1 MSNSLIA
8 WKIKLPAALCEA
20 TYGFAQLCIPIFLH
34 NPVREKQKLHITLPN
49 IEENRKKR
57 KKKHDV
63 QVTRIEEGLQAEVK
77 QYTDRPRPQGLQQNQ
92 VWFRNSMPKGSIY
105 RKVDA
110 TSSGAV

>member
-1 MSNSLIA
+1 MVSHSYVYRYFYITQLGKNKSYILHCLILKRTA
-8 WKIKLPAALCEA
+8 
-20 TYGFAQLCIPIFLH
+20 
-34 NPVREKQKLHITLPN
+34 
-49 IEENRKKR
+49 KKE